1 MIIRDRDG
9 TPWARVSRVLPLEP
23 AQAWELVADARHH
36 ARWVPLTRV
45 HLRHRDTPS
54 SAWVRPADGT
64 PPAAGDEIAAV
75 SGPFARQGAPGLL
88 DRMRV
93 ERFEPPLGAVPG
105 VAVFV
110 KLGPVLLGTARIE
123 VDAAAPGSSR
133 VEWSEAIYL
142 RGLPRSWTVWCG
154 AVLVDLMLRM
164 VLARAEREAHQPPT
178 QRTAA

>member
-9 TPWARVSRVLPLEP
+9 TPWARVSCVLPLD
-23 AQAWELVADARHH
+23 AAAAWTLVADARHH

-45 HLRHRDTPS
+45 ALTAPGAGDRVHRPDDQAPE
-54 SAWVRPADGT
+54 
-64 PPAAGDEIAAV
+64 AGDEIAAV

-105 VAVFV
+105 AAVFV

-123 VDAAAPGSSR
+123 VEAAGPSSSR

-142 RGLPRSWTVWCG
+142 RGLPRAWTVWAG
-154 AVLVDLMLRM
+154 AVLVDLMLRL
-164 VLARAEREAHQPPT
+164 VLARAAREARPRPT